1 MIDEALIERMT
12 AAEKLQTMELLW
24 KSMSAGGVR
33 SPEWHRDIIAAR
45 LARIKNGGGKF
56 LTLEEAKQRLRK
68 KKQ

>member
-24 KSMSAGGVR
+24 KSMSAGRVQ
-33 SPEWHRDIIAAR
+33 SPEWHKDIIAAR
-45 LARIKNGGGKF
+45 LARAKDGEGKF

-68 KKQ
+68 KKR